1 MMKKSNKI
9 ATLALI
15 SAVLALQGCNDGDNN
30 ETINEGTNETTT
42 ETAKIYRVM
51 LSNLTNNQSFSP
63 LASVI
68 HSNGYHAYSLG
79 STADSALETLAES
92 GDNSALLSAAD
103 ADSRVIDTASGSNH
117 IAPGANETLILE
129 GLIDDPRLTLVTMPI
144 HTNDAFVALDAI
156 DLSELVSG
164 ESLVLYARAYD
175 AGTESNSE
183 AATDVPGQGG
193 EGFNA
198 LRNDRDFVS
207 VHPGVVSMDDGLTG
221 SALDQSHRF
230 DNPAAKIVVTRTQ

>member
-1 MMKKSNKI
+1 MRNKPNKI

-15 SAVLALQGCNDGDNN
+15 GAILALQGCNDDDNN
-30 ETINEGTNETTT
+30 ETENETTT
-42 ETAKIYRVM
+42 ATAKVYRVVV
-51 LSNLTNNQSFSP
+51 SNLTHNQPFSP

-68 HSNGYHAYSLG
+68 HNNGYHAYSLG
-79 STADSALETLAES
+79 STADSALETLAEG

-103 ADSRVIDTASGSNH
+103 ADSRVIDTASGSSSSN

-129 GLIDDPRLTLVTMPI
+129 GLINDPRLTLVTMPI
-144 HTNDAFVALDAI
+144 NTNDAFIALDAI

-175 AGTESNSE
+175 AGTEGNSE

-193 EGFNA
+193 EGFNT

-207 VHPGVVSMDDGLTG
+207 IHPGIVSMDDGLTE